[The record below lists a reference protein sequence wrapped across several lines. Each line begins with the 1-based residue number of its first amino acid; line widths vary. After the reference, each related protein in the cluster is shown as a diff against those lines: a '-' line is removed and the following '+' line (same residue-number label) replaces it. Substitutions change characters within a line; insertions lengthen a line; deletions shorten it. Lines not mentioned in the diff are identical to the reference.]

1 MVPSTFLLRLR
12 PAPKMTSASPAPS
25 NAIPQVPVDRSLE
38 WAQTGENQPNPLLL
52 LPEWLLPIRPARQ
65 LLRDQ
70 GLLIKDGKIAD
81 LGPKEV
87 MLERYDGVAIRQLPG
102 QVLMPGLV
110 NLHTHAAM
118 SLLRGFADDLPLEAW
133 LNERIWPAELK
144 VISPEFVYDGALLAC
159 HEMLLGGVTCF
170 NDMYFYP
177 ESTARAALDM
187 GMRCSS
193 GIVVF
198 EFPSKYGTGPDDYL
212 AKGLAVR
219 DNMRGEPLVSF
230 TLAPHAPYS
239 VSDDS
244 FRKVVVMSNEL
255 DLPVHCHIHETAF
268 EVEQSLKDYGKR
280 PLARLN
286 DLGLIGPSLI
296 AVHAVHLNPAEIE
309 LLAQANAHVAHCPH
323 SNLKLASGFAP
334 VAQMLQAGVNLGIGT
349 DGSASNNRLD
359 LWQEGR
365 TGALLAKGMSADP
378 AVFDAFTLLE
388 SMTYSSAKA
397 IDLDETIGSLEIGK
411 SADMICIDLGHR
423 DLRPVYDPIAQ
434 LAYSVGREN
443 VQEVWING
451 RHVVHKRQL
460 THHRAE
466 EQCSLVTARS
476 VMWQNTVGEIQ
487 AKPQIV

>member
-1 MVPSTFLLRLR
+1 
-12 PAPKMTSASPAPS
+12 MTSAPTSLSNSGPLAPQAYS
-25 NAIPQVPVDRSLE
+25 QEP
-38 WAQTGENQPNPLLL
+38 AQTGANQPSMVLL

-65 LLRDQ
+65 ILKDQ
-70 GLLIKDGKIAD
+70 AVLIREGKIAD
-81 LGPKEV
+81 LGPKSIL
-87 MLERYDGVAIRQLPG
+87 LERYTNVVTQHLPG

-118 SLLRGFADDLPLEAW
+118 SLMKGFADDLPLHAW

-144 VISPEFVYDGALLAC
+144 VISPDFVYDGALLAC
-159 HEMLLGGVTCF
+159 HEMLMGGITCF

-177 ESTARAALDM
+177 ESTARAALEL
-187 GMRCSS
+187 GMRCAA

-230 TLAPHAPYS
+230 TLAPHAPYT
-239 VSDDS
+239 VSDES
-244 FRKVVVMSNEL
+244 FRKVMVMSHEL

-268 EVEQSLKDYGKR
+268 EVEQSVKDYGQR

-286 DLGLIGPSLI
+286 KLGLLGPSLI
-296 AVHAVHLNPAEIE
+296 AVHAVHLNASEID
-309 LLAQANAHVAHCPH
+309 LLAQANANVAHCPH
-323 SNLKLASGFAP
+323 SNLKLGSGIAP
-334 VAQMLQAGVNLGIGT
+334 VAQMLKAGVNLGIGT

-365 TGALLAKGMSADP
+365 TGALLAKGVHADP
-378 AVFDAFTLLE
+378 TVFDAFSLLE
-388 SMTYSSAKA
+388 SMTLRSARA
-397 IDLDETIGSLEIGK
+397 IGLADSIGSLEIGK
-411 SADMICIDLGHR
+411 SADLITMDLGSR
-423 DLRPVYDPIAQ
+423 DLHPIYDPIAH

-451 RHVVHKRQL
+451 VHVVHKRQL

-476 VMWQNTVGEIQ
+476 LMWQNTLGEIQ

>member
-1 MVPSTFLLRLR
+1 
-12 PAPKMTSASPAPS
+12 MTSTSSIPPNNLHQSPDNPSQAEAHGASQIGP
-25 NAIPQVPVDRSLE
+25 
-38 WAQTGENQPNPLLL
+38 NQPDALLL
-52 LPEWLLPIRPARQ
+52 CPEWLLPIRPARQ
-65 LLRDQ
+65 ILKDHALLLKSGR
-70 GLLIKDGKIAD
+70 IAD
-81 LGPKEV
+81 LGPRAE
-87 MLERYDGVAIRQLPG
+87 LSARYPGVAARDLPG

-110 NLHTHAAM
+110 NLHSHAAM
-118 SLLRGFADDLPLEAW
+118 SLMRGFADDLPLHEW
-133 LNERIWPAELK
+133 LNNRIWPAELK

-159 HEMLLGGVTCF
+159 HEMLLGGMTCF

-177 ESTARAALDM
+177 ESTARAALDL
-187 GMRCSS
+187 GMRCCA

-198 EFPSKYGTGPDDYL
+198 EFPSSYGTGPDDYL

-230 TLAPHAPYS
+230 TLAPHAPYT

-244 FRKVVVMSNEL
+244 FRKVVTMSNEL

-268 EVEQSLKDYGKR
+268 EIEQSMKDHGKR
-280 PLARLN
+280 PLARLHE
-286 DLGLIGPSLI
+286 LGLVGPSLI
-296 AVHAVHLNPAEIE
+296 AVHAVHLNQPEIE
-309 LLAQANAHVAHCPH
+309 LLAKSNVTVAHCPH
-323 SNLKLASGFAP
+323 SNLKLASGIAP
-334 VAQMLQAGVNLGIGT
+334 TAKMLGAGLNLGIGT

-365 TGALLAKGMSADP
+365 TAALLAKGLSLDA

-388 SMTYSSAKA
+388 AMTLKSAKA
-397 IDLDETIGSLEIGK
+397 IGLGETIGSLEIGK
-411 SADMICIDLGHR
+411 AADLITIELGSR
-423 DLRPVYDPIAQ
+423 DLHPLYDPIAH

-443 VQEVWING
+443 VKEVWING
-451 RHVVHKRQL
+451 VHVVHKRQL

-476 VMWQNTVGEIQ
+476 LMWQNTLGEIQ

>member
-1 MVPSTFLLRLR
+1 
-12 PAPKMTSASPAPS
+12 MTSTSTS
-25 NAIPQVPVDRSLE
+25 V
-38 WAQTGENQPNPLLL
+38 LL

-65 LLRDQ
+65 ILMDQ
-70 GLLIKDGKIAD
+70 ALLIKDGKIAD
-81 LGPKEV
+81 LGPKSV
-87 MLERYDGVAIRQLPG
+87 LLKRYPDVATQALPG
-102 QVLMPGLV
+102 EVLMPGLV

-118 SLLRGFADDLPLEAW
+118 SLMRGFADDLPLEKW

-144 VISPEFVYDGALLAC
+144 VISPDFVYDGAVLAC
-159 HEMLLGGVTCF
+159 HEMLLGGITCF

-177 ESTARAALDM
+177 DATARAALDL
-187 GMRCSS
+187 GMRCST

-219 DNMRGEPLVSF
+219 DQMRGEPLISF

-244 FRKVVVMSNEL
+244 FKKVMVMSNEL
-255 DLPVHCHIHETAF
+255 DLPVHCHLHETAF
-268 EVEQSLKDYGKR
+268 EIEQSLKAYGMR

-286 DLGLIGPSLI
+286 QLGLVGPSLI
-296 AVHAVHLNPAEIE
+296 AVHAVHLDESDLG

-323 SNLKLASGFAP
+323 SNLKLASGIAP
-334 VAQMLQAGVNLGIGT
+334 VAQMLKAGINLGIGT

-365 TGALLAKGMSADP
+365 TGALLAKGRSGDA
-378 AVFDAFTLLE
+378 AVFDAFTLME
-388 SMTYSSAKA
+388 AMTLQSAKA
-397 IDLDETIGSLEIGK
+397 IGLADSIGSLEIGK
-411 SADMICIDLGHR
+411 SADLISIDLNSQ
-423 DLRPVYDPIAQ
+423 DLQPIYDPIAH

-443 VQEVWING
+443 VKEVWING
-451 RHVVHKRQL
+451 NHVVHKRQL
-460 THHRAE
+460 THRRAE
-466 EQCSLVTARS
+466 EQCCLVTARS
-476 VMWQNTVGEIQ
+476 LMWQNTLGEIQ